1 MTLKRKPKWLRIKK
15 REGENL
21 GYVNHL
27 LKDLSLNTVCEAAN
41 CPNRTE
47 CFSKRTATFMILG
60 KECTRNCRF
69 CNVSSNPVEA
79 VNPEEPKNVAEATM
93 KLGLQHVVITSVT
106 RDDLPDGGAE
116 HFAQT
121 IKAIREK
128 DSSIII
134 EVLIPDLQGDIDA
147 LKTVIDAKPD
157 ILNHNV
163 ETVPRLYPNVRPMA
177 IYERSLEV
185 LENSKKLD
193 ENMLTKTGVML
204 GLGETEEEVIQ
215 VFKDLREK
223 DCDFLTVGQYLP
235 PSEEHVEL
243 VEYVHP
249 DQFEKYKEEALKLGF
264 KFVASS
270 PLVRSSYKAADMFA
284 ASEANKQS

>member
-1 MTLKRKPKWLRIKK
+1 MSIKRKPEWLRIKK

-21 GYVNHL
+21 GYVKHIL
-27 LKDLSLNTVCEAAN
+27 EDLSLNTVCEAAN
-41 CPNRTE
+41 CPNRAE

-60 KECTRNCRF
+60 RECTRNCRF

-79 VNPEEPKNVAEATM
+79 VNPEEPENVAEATV

-106 RDDLPDGGAE
+106 RDDLKDGGAE
-116 HFAQT
+116 HFAKT
-121 IKAIREK
+121 IRAIKEK
-128 DSSIII
+128 DPKIIV
-134 EVLIPDLQGDIDA
+134 EVLIPDLQGDVDA
-147 LKTVIDAKPD
+147 LKVVVDAKPD
-157 ILNHNV
+157 ILNHNI
-163 ETVPRLYPNVRPMA
+163 ETVPRLYPDVRPMA

-185 LENSKKLD
+185 LENSKKID
-193 ENMLTKTGVML
+193 PNMLTKTGIML
-204 GLGETEEEVIQ
+204 GLGEKEEEVIQ

-223 DCDFLTVGQYLP
+223 GCDFLTVGQYLP
-235 PSEEHVEL
+235 PSDEHVEL

-249 DQFEKYKEEALKLGF
+249 DQFEKYKEEALALGF

-284 ASEANKQS
+284 ASESAE

>member
-1 MTLKRKPKWLRIKK
+1 MTVKRKPEWLRIKK

-21 GYVNHL
+21 GYVKHIL
-27 LKDLSLNTVCEAAN
+27 EDLSLNTVCEAAN
-41 CPNRTE
+41 CPNRAE

-60 KECTRNCRF
+60 RECTRNCRF

-79 VNPEEPKNVAEATM
+79 VNPEEPRNVAEATV

-106 RDDLPDGGAE
+106 RDDLSDGGAD
-116 HFAQT
+116 HFAKT
-121 IKAIREK
+121 IKAIKEK
-128 DSSIII
+128 DPKIIV
-134 EVLIPDLQGDIDA
+134 EVLIPDLQGDVDA
-147 LKTVIDAKPD
+147 LKVVLDAKPD

-163 ETVPRLYPNVRPMA
+163 ETVPRLYPDVRPMA

-193 ENMLTKTGVML
+193 PDMLTKTGIML
-204 GLGETEEEVIQ
+204 GLGEKEEEVIQ

-223 DCDFLTVGQYLP
+223 GCDFLTVGQYLP
-235 PSEEHVEL
+235 PSDEHVEL

-249 DQFEKYKEEALKLGF
+249 DQFDKYKEEALKLGF

-284 ASEANKQS
+284 ASDSVE

>member
-1 MTLKRKPKWLRIKK
+1 MTVKRKPEWLRIKK

-21 GYVNHL
+21 GYVKHIL
-27 LKDLSLNTVCEAAN
+27 EDLSLNTVCEAAN
-41 CPNRTE
+41 CPNRAE

-60 KECTRNCRF
+60 RECTRNCRF

-79 VNPEEPKNVAEATM
+79 VNPEEPNNVAEATV

-106 RDDLPDGGAE
+106 RDDLSDGGAD
-116 HFAQT
+116 HFAKT
-121 IKAIREK
+121 IRAIKEK
-128 DSSIII
+128 DPKIIV
-134 EVLIPDLQGDIDA
+134 EVLIPDLQGDVDA
-147 LKTVIDAKPD
+147 LKIVIDAKPD

-163 ETVPRLYPNVRPMA
+163 ETVPRLYPDVRPMA

-193 ENMLTKTGVML
+193 PDMLTKTGIML
-204 GLGETEEEVIQ
+204 GLGEKEEEVIQ

-223 DCDFLTVGQYLP
+223 GCDFLTVGQYLP
-235 PSEEHVEL
+235 PSDEHVEL

-249 DQFEKYKEEALKLGF
+249 DQFDKYKEEALKLGF

-284 ASEANKQS
+284 ASDSAE

>member
-1 MTLKRKPKWLRIKK
+1 MSIKRKPEWLRIKK

-21 GYVNHL
+21 GYVKHIL
-27 LKDLSLNTVCEAAN
+27 EDLSLNTVCEAAN
-41 CPNRTE
+41 CPNRAE

-60 KECTRNCRF
+60 RECTRNCRF

-79 VNPEEPKNVAEATM
+79 VNPEEPENVAEATV

-106 RDDLPDGGAE
+106 RDDLKDGGAE
-116 HFAQT
+116 HFAKT
-121 IKAIREK
+121 IRAIKEK
-128 DSSIII
+128 DPKIIV
-134 EVLIPDLQGDIDA
+134 EVLIPDLQGDVDA
-147 LKTVIDAKPD
+147 LKVVVDAKPD
-157 ILNHNV
+157 ILNHNI
-163 ETVPRLYPNVRPMA
+163 ETVPRLYPDVRPMA

-185 LENSKKLD
+185 LENSKKID
-193 ENMLTKTGVML
+193 PNMLTKTGIML
-204 GLGETEEEVIQ
+204 GLGEKEEEVIQ

-223 DCDFLTVGQYLP
+223 GCDFLTVGQYLP
-235 PSEEHVEL
+235 PSDEHVEL

-249 DQFEKYKEEALKLGF
+249 DQFEKYKEEALALGF

-284 ASEANKQS
+284 ASKSAE

>member
-1 MTLKRKPKWLRIKK
+1 MSVKRKPEWLRIKK

-21 GYVNHL
+21 GYVKHIL
-27 LKDLSLNTVCEAAN
+27 EDLSLNTVCEAAN
-41 CPNRTE
+41 CPNRAE

-60 KECTRNCRF
+60 RECTRNCRF
-69 CNVSSNPVEA
+69 CNVSSNPVEK
-79 VNPEEPKNVAEATM
+79 VNPEEPENVAEATV

-116 HFAQT
+116 HFAKT
-121 IKAIREK
+121 IKAIKEK
-128 DSSIII
+128 DPKIIV

-147 LKTVIDAKPD
+147 LKIVVDAKPD

-163 ETVPRLYPNVRPMA
+163 ETVPRLYPDVRPMA

-185 LENSKKLD
+185 LENSKKID
-193 ENMLTKTGVML
+193 PDMLTKTGIML
-204 GLGETEEEVIQ
+204 GLGEKEEEVIQ

-223 DCDFLTVGQYLP
+223 GCDFLTVGQYLP
-235 PSEEHVEL
+235 PSDEHVEL

-249 DQFEKYKEEALKLGF
+249 DQFDKYKEEALALGF

-284 ASEANKQS
+284 ASESAE

>member
-1 MTLKRKPKWLRIKK
+1 MTVKRKPEWLRIKK

-41 CPNRTE
+41 CPNRAE

-116 HFAQT
+116 HFAKT
-121 IKAIREK
+121 IRAIREK
-128 DSSIII
+128 DPKIII
-134 EVLIPDLQGDIDA
+134 EVLIPDLQGDVDA
-147 LKTVIDAKPD
+147 LKVVIDAKPD

-193 ENMLTKTGVML
+193 PNMLTKTGIML
-204 GLGETEEEVIQ
+204 GLGETEEEVIE

-235 PSEEHVEL
+235 PSNDHVEL
-243 VEYVHP
+243 IEYVHP
-249 DQFEKYKEEALKLGF
+249 DQFDKYKEEALKLGF

-284 ASEANKQS
+284 ASEEAK

>member
-1 MTLKRKPKWLRIKK
+1 MSVKRKPEWLRIKK

-21 GYVNHL
+21 GYVKHILN
-27 LKDLSLNTVCEAAN
+27 DLSLNTVCEAAN
-41 CPNRTE
+41 CPNRAE

-60 KECTRNCRF
+60 RECTRNCRF
-69 CNVSSNPVEA
+69 CNVSSNPVEQ
-79 VNPEEPKNVAEATM
+79 VNPEEPANVAEATV

-106 RDDLPDGGAE
+106 RDDLADGGAD
-116 HFAQT
+116 HFAKT
-121 IKAIREK
+121 IKAIKEK
-128 DSSIII
+128 NSEIIV
-134 EVLIPDLQGDIDA
+134 EVLIPDLQGDVDA
-147 LKTVIDAKPD
+147 LKVVLDAKPD

-163 ETVPRLYPNVRPMA
+163 ETVPRLYPDVRPMA

-193 ENMLTKTGVML
+193 PNMLTKTGIML
-204 GLGETEEEVIQ
+204 GLGEKEEEVIQ

-223 DCDFLTVGQYLP
+223 GCDFLTVGQYLP
-235 PSEEHVEL
+235 PSDEHVEL

-249 DQFEKYKEEALKLGF
+249 DQFEKYKQEALKLGF

-284 ASEANKQS
+284 ASEEV

>member
-1 MTLKRKPKWLRIKK
+1 MSVKRKPEWLRIKK

-21 GYVNHL
+21 GYVKHILN
-27 LKDLSLNTVCEAAN
+27 DLSLNTVCEAAN
-41 CPNRTE
+41 CPNRAE

-60 KECTRNCRF
+60 RECTRNCRF
-69 CNVSSNPVEA
+69 CNVSSNPVEQ
-79 VNPEEPKNVAEATM
+79 VNPEEPANVAEATV

-106 RDDLPDGGAE
+106 RDDLADGGAD
-116 HFAQT
+116 HFAKT
-121 IKAIREK
+121 IKAIKEK
-128 DSSIII
+128 NPEIIV
-134 EVLIPDLQGDIDA
+134 EVLIPDLQGDVDA
-147 LKTVIDAKPD
+147 LKVVLDAKPD

-163 ETVPRLYPNVRPMA
+163 ETVPRLYPDVRPMA

-193 ENMLTKTGVML
+193 PNMLTKTGIML
-204 GLGETEEEVIQ
+204 GLGEKEEEVIQ

-223 DCDFLTVGQYLP
+223 GCDFLTVGQYLP
-235 PSEEHVEL
+235 PSDEHVEL

-249 DQFEKYKEEALKLGF
+249 DQFEKYKQEALKLGF

-284 ASEANKQS
+284 ASEEV

>member
-1 MTLKRKPKWLRIKK
+1 MTVKRKPEWLRIKK

-21 GYVNHL
+21 GYVKHILN
-27 LKDLSLNTVCEAAN
+27 DLSLNTVCEAAN
-41 CPNRTE
+41 CPNRAE

-60 KECTRNCRF
+60 RECTRNCRF
-69 CNVSSNPVEA
+69 CNVSSNPVEE
-79 VNPEEPKNVAEATM
+79 VNPKEPENVAEATV
-93 KLGLQHVVITSVT
+93 KLGLKHVVITSVT

-116 HFAQT
+116 HFAKT
-121 IKAIREK
+121 IRAIKEK
-128 DSSIII
+128 DSKIIV

-147 LKTVIDAKPD
+147 LKIVIDAKPD

-163 ETVPRLYPNVRPMA
+163 ETVPRLYPDVRPMA
-177 IYERSLEV
+177 IYERSLDV

-193 ENMLTKTGVML
+193 PDMLTKTGVML
-204 GLGETEEEVIQ
+204 GLGEQEEEVIQ
-215 VFKDLREK
+215 VFKDLRAK
-223 DCDFLTVGQYLP
+223 GCDFLTVGQYLP
-235 PSEEHVEL
+235 PSDEHAEL

-284 ASEANKQS
+284 SSEVAE